1 VQLQGERAFL
11 SADDG
16 SPISW
21 HVLDHNAVGL
31 LLWGDEDTRYFIPW
45 TTIKVLQGALRRC
58 EGLSALTVG
67 MVNLIRRET
76 PAPHRRVPPERA
88 STAACDP

>member
-16 SPISW
+16 SPIFW

-45 TTIKVLQGALRRC
+45 TSIKVL
-58 EGLSALTVG
+58 
-67 MVNLIRRET
+67 
-76 PAPHRRVPPERA
+76 
-88 STAACDP
+88 